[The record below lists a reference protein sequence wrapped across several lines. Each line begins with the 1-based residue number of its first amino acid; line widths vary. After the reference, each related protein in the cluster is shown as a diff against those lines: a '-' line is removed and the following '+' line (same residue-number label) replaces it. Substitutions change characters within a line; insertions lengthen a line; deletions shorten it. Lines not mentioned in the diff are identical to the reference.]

1 MAPGAAM
8 KAVLFKKTG
17 SVEGLVLA
25 EVPKPVPGPN
35 DVLVRIRATSV
46 TRGDVV
52 LRRIPFLVARLF
64 GQRRKAMLG
73 HEFAGDVEA
82 VGPSVVGVAI
92 GNRVFGTTTG
102 LPVGAYA
109 EYICVAA
116 DGMLATIPPHISYE
130 EAAPVPI
137 GATTAL
143 QFLRRGGVGPGKRV
157 LIIGAS
163 GSVGSY
169 GVQLAAHFGARVTGV
184 SSGRNVELVRSLG
197 ADEVIDYTKRDFTK
211 EEARYDLVFDAVGQ
225 GSTKTIRRALAENG
239 ALVSV
244 RSSTEEHR
252 DDLLAVRDL
261 LAAGRLRAVIDR
273 RYPLEEIR
281 DAHTYVETGRKAGN
295 VLIEVAGNP
304 AA

>member
-143 QFLRRGGVGPGKRV
+143 QFLRRGGVGR
-157 LIIGAS
+157 AS
-163 GSVGSY
+163 AS
-169 GVQLAAHFGARVTGV
+169 
-184 SSGRNVELVRSLG
+184 
-197 ADEVIDYTKRDFTK
+197 
-211 EEARYDLVFDAVGQ
+211 
-225 GSTKTIRRALAENG
+225 
-239 ALVSV
+239 
-244 RSSTEEHR
+244 
-252 DDLLAVRDL
+252 
-261 LAAGRLRAVIDR
+261 
-273 RYPLEEIR
+273 
-281 DAHTYVETGRKAGN
+281 
-295 VLIEVAGNP
+295 
-304 AA
+304 